1 MTGSIL
7 IQQGL
12 LVTLAGSK
20 DLCRPPLHVGLGG
33 VKSLVG
39 LQVVLQ
45 HIMGRALAAR
55 VTGLKNSGKHDKRR

>member
-1 MTGSIL
+1 M
-7 IQQGL
+7 
-12 LVTLAGSK
+12 TLAGSK
-20 DLCRPPLHVGLGG
+20 DLCRPPLHVGFGG